1 MMKFTHVLLA
11 ILFTTIV
18 GYNQSYASEVPDSTG
33 VKAVQ
38 SGVSVPKFTYQF
50 SGRVHK
56 SLMMVNDGGGSL
68 EGPYVM
74 DSDQS
79 PSRLKLLVQNRD
91 SSPFFLGANIEVGLH
106 SKRPTHISQEQAN
119 PEAVIR
125 IMASEL
131 TFGHEKYG
139 YIDLGI
145 GLTSS
150 TMFLESDLSGIANSN
165 LLTVGLA
172 SQGLYFRD
180 RETGELSD
188 TQIVDYYYTP
198 GRMLITD
205 RIRYRSPILFD
216 GFQIQG
222 GVATDGKWDA
232 AARYFKTFEHW
243 DFRSYVS
250 YEHTPSVAFSGRGVL
265 GLSAKHHASGLSVS
279 SLFSKAGATEN
290 NRNPNSYII
299 RLGLER
305 NWWKYGSTSFT
316 IDYGEGRDIRTYH
329 DKIESV
335 GAFVQQKITPLNFDV
350 YAGFRKYTVYSPE
363 ENLLPIQTATLGM
376 IFIF

>member
-1 MMKFTHVLLA
+1 MKFTQVLLA
-11 ILFTTIV
+11 ILYLFLFE
-18 GYNQSYASEVPDSTG
+18 SEMLLASEVPDSTE
-33 VKAVQ
+33 VVTPQKEMN
-38 SGVSVPKFTYQF
+38 VPKFTYQF
-50 SGRVHK
+50 SGRIHK

-79 PSRLKLLVQNRD
+79 PSRLKLLVQNKD

-106 SKRPTHISQEQAN
+106 SKRPSHISQEQTN
-119 PEAVIR
+119 PEPVIR

-139 YIDLGI
+139 YIDIGI

-150 TMFLESDLSGIANSN
+150 TMFLETDLSGIANSN
-165 LLTVGLA
+165 LLIVGLA

-188 TQIVDYYYTP
+188 TQIVDYYYTT

-205 RIRYRSPILFD
+205 RVRYRSPILFD

-232 AARYFKTFEHW
+232 AARYFKTYEKW
-243 DFRSYVS
+243 DFRSYIS
-250 YEHTPSVAFSGRGVL
+250 YEHAPSPAFTGRMVVGVSG
-265 GLSAKHHASGLSVS
+265 KHHASGVSVS
-279 SLFSKAGATEN
+279 SLFSNGGVTEN
-290 NRNPNSYII
+290 YRKPYAYTI
-299 RLGLER
+299 RLGIEK
-305 NWWKYGSTSFT
+305 NWWKYGSTSFAF
-316 IDYGEGRDIRTYH
+316 DYSDGRNIRNAY
-329 DKIESV
+329 DKAESI
-335 GAFVQQKITPLNFDV
+335 GAFVQQKVTSLNFDV
-350 YAGFRKYTVYSPE
+350 YAGLRTYKVYSPQE
-363 ENLLPIQTATLGM
+363 KLMPIQTATLGM
-376 IFIF
+376 VFVF

>member
-1 MMKFTHVLLA
+1 MKKITQVLLA
-11 ILFTTIV
+11 ALFTIFF
-18 GYNQSYASEVPDSTG
+18 GDIKSYATEVSDSTE
-33 VKAVQ
+33 VKNVQ
-38 SGVSVPKFTYQF
+38 NTTLASKFTYQF

-79 PSRLKLLVQNRD
+79 PSRVKLLVQNKD
-91 SSPFFLGANIEVGLH
+91 ASPFFLGANIEIGIH
-106 SKRPTHISQEQAN
+106 SKRPSHISQKQPN
-119 PEAVIR
+119 PEPVIR

-150 TMFLESDLSGIANSN
+150 TMFLESDLSGVANSN
-165 LLTVGLA
+165 LLILGLA

-180 RETGELSD
+180 RETGKLSD

-205 RIRYRSPILFD
+205 RVRYRSPILFD
-216 GFQIQG
+216 GLQVQG

-232 AARYFKTFEHW
+232 AVRYFKTFEEW
-243 DFRSYVS
+243 DFRSYIS
-250 YEHTPSVAFSGRGVL
+250 YERSPSPTFTGRTVL
-265 GLSAKHHASGLSVS
+265 GLSGKHHVTGLSMS
-279 SLFSKAGATEN
+279 TLFSRGGVTEN
-290 NRNPNSYII
+290 NRNPNSCII

-305 NWWKYGSTSFT
+305 NWWKHGSTSFV
-316 IDYGEGRDIRTYH
+316 IDYAEGRNIRDRY
-329 DKIESV
+329 DKIKSS
-335 GAFVQQKITPLNFDV
+335 GAFVQQKIIPLNFDI
-350 YAGFRKYTVYSPE
+350 YAGLRKYTVYSPQ
-363 ENLLPIQTATLGM
+363 ENLMPLKTATMGM